1 MDLNFERKKDILS
14 VINAGDITPTM
25 YKNAVEKY
33 EALSAYLIS
42 YGMNVEIYP
51 QGSFAFGTV
60 VRPSAADDDAN
71 YDLDF
76 IAQQNC
82 NKNECTPSEIR
93 DNFEKALASNAIYK
107 ERLKIYE
114 ECFTIEYAET
124 NGVGFNIDIVP
135 AVDESN
141 ETKQRL
147 KDNCR
152 DAALI
157 ETAIAIP
164 KHNGKRN
171 YTWLTNNPKGLL
183 EWFNRIN
190 APYLAYHKNERRELI
205 FKSYPKDFA
214 SAQDIPDILDR
225 SALQRVIQIL
235 KCHRNEYYAKLTD
248 GADLKPI
255 SALIT
260 VMVTKIAS
268 KHTPECTEFELLEYV
283 LSEINIYSQKAVLS
297 DVAFNQKYDNRNVLL
312 FTDGKWYL
320 GNPANPEDNLADKWN
335 QDKRI
340 SQCFF
345 RWITVVQRDLIASL
359 YHDKDEKFGVSIKNA
374 FGAKRVNQVL
384 GTKYEK
390 DLTPTPIKLEGA
402 LKPYR
407 K

>member
-1 MDLNFERKKDILS
+1 
-14 VINAGDITPTM
+14 
-25 YKNAVEKY
+25 
-33 EALSAYLIS
+33 
-42 YGMNVEIYP
+42 
-51 QGSFAFGTV
+51 
-60 VRPSAADDDAN
+60 
-71 YDLDF
+71 
-76 IAQQNC
+76 
-82 NKNECTPSEIR
+82 
-93 DNFEKALASNAIYK
+93 
-107 ERLKIYE
+107 
-114 ECFTIEYAET
+114 
-124 NGVGFNIDIVP
+124 
-135 AVDESN
+135 
-141 ETKQRL
+141 
-147 KDNCR
+147 
-152 DAALI
+152 
-157 ETAIAIP
+157 
-164 KHNGKRN
+164 
-171 YTWLTNNPKGLL
+171 
-183 EWFNRIN
+183 
-190 APYLAYHKNERRELI
+190 
-205 FKSYPKDFA
+205 
-214 SAQDIPDILDR
+214 
-225 SALQRVIQIL
+225 
-235 KCHRNEYYAKLTD
+235 
-248 GADLKPI
+248 
-255 SALIT
+255 
-260 VMVTKIAS
+260 MVTKIAS